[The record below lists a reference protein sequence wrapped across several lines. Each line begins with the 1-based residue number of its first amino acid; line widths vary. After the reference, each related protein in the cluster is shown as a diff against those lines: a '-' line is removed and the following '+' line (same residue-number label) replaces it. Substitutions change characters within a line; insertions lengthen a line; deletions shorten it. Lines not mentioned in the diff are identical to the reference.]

1 MSVELLDR
9 PLRAETHLRAGDKP
23 YNAKSPG
30 KRWCWKGN
38 LMEENWEKYEVHLL
52 GALWTLPFFFY
63 QNEQTVE
70 ALPCISSWMVSTICT
85 AAAGCTR
92 LHYLLCQIWIEDFIW
107 VPILNLTLPKPS
119 EKLAPMTWR
128 STDQLPQASNTASVL
143 WQSHCHLV
151 VTSCYQKLSTI
162 PKVVCQMQQCC
173 AVPHGR
179 KLCAICYCKLLSKH
193 QIHFTPILQ
202 CCLVQSK

>member
-1 MSVELLDR
+1 MLERESHGRKLREVWSSPTRSTVDTAIFLIKMSRQWKLCLASPHEWSAPSVQQQR
-9 PLRAETHLRAGDKP
+9 VAQGCVISCV
-23 YNAKSPG
+23 KSG
-30 KRWCWKGN
+30 LK
-38 LMEENWEKYEVHLL
+38 
-52 GALWTLPFFFY
+52 
-63 QNEQTVE
+63 
-70 ALPCISSWMVSTICT
+70 ISSECLFWTWS
-85 AAAGCTR
+85 
-92 LHYLLCQIWIEDFIW
+92 
-107 VPILNLTLPKPS
+107 LPKPS